1 MKLLT
6 RLDASLN
13 RVEGILL
20 VVMLAV
26 MVVMAFLQVVLR
38 NFFST
43 GILWGDIFL
52 RHLVLWMGFLGA
64 ALATSQ
70 ERHIAIDAFTRFLS
84 PRVKSAIRVLT
95 NLFAAVVCGF
105 LVQASITFVELE
117 RESGTLVYQ
126 DIPAWYVQLII
137 PGGFALLVFHFLVR
151 AAADAHAAVRGGAE

>member
-6 RLDASLN
+6 QLDASLN
-13 RVEGILL
+13 RIEGILL

-26 MVVMAFLQVVLR
+26 MVAMAFLQVVLR

-70 ERHIAIDAFTRFLS
+70 ERHIAIDVLTRFIS
-84 PRVKSAIRVLT
+84 RRAKSAIRVLT

-105 LVQASITFVELE
+105 LVEASATFVELE
-117 RESGTLVYQ
+117 RESGSLVYQ
-126 DIPAWYVQLII
+126 DIPVWYVQLII
-137 PGGFALLVFHFLVR
+137 PGGFTLLVFHFLVR
-151 AAADAHAAVRGGAE
+151 AVADAHAAVRGSAG